1 MSCAMTPSHQGTKLP
16 IRAPS
21 KTWFAGR
28 ASSRNVLDDFN
39 PPGGQGWIAKTKS
52 LVSNIASR
60 LLGKKVSP
68 NPAYD
73 NVVVLENPGLKKH
86 LMPAG

>member
-1 MSCAMTPSHQGTKLP
+1 M
-16 IRAPS
+16 
-21 KTWFAGR
+21 
-28 ASSRNVLDDFN
+28 LDDFN

-73 NVVVLENPGLKKH
+73 NVVVLENPGLKKPRVIFIITFRTPEITFQLQFVPMRLA
-86 LMPAG
+86 LMLNY